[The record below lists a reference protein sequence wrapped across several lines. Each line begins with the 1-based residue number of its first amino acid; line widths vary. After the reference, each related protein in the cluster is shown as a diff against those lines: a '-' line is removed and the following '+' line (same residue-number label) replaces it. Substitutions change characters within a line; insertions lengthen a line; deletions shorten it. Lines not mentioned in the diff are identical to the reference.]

1 MTTLTGFLASVVV
14 HSSAAAFSH
23 FGLTL
28 APMPFDKAQP
38 PAEHVVART
47 RATPQKL
54 AACPERLA
62 HARVLDHT

>member
-1 MTTLTGFLASVVV
+1 MTTLTGFLASLVV

-28 APMPFDKAQP
+28 EPFAVDRAQP
-38 PAEHVVART
+38 TAEHVVART
-47 RATPQKL
+47 HATPQKL

-62 HARVLDHT
+62 HPRIIDRT

>member
-28 APMPFDKAQP
+28 APMSLDRPQP
-38 PAEHVVART
+38 AAEHVVART
-47 RATPQKL
+47 HVTPQKL
-54 AACPERLA
+54 AACPERLT
-62 HARVLDHT
+62 HPHLLDHT